1 MSRSLA
7 KERARGR
14 SIEREMEAR
23 GVLVASSSHA
33 GLAEEI
39 PEAYKD
45 VEEVVDVVVRSG
57 AARRV
62 ARLLPRAVLKG

>member
-1 MSRSLA
+1 MSRSQA
-7 KERARGR
+7 KAAARGR
-14 SIEREMEAR
+14 SIEGEMEAR
-23 GVLVASSSHA
+23 GVLVSCPSRS

-45 VEEVVDVVVRSG
+45 VGEVVDVVVRTG
-57 AARRV
+57 AARKV